1 MSVLSERPRAAKRA
15 IAAATALAA
24 VWAIPAANAG
34 TTSAAAGPGEAVT
47 VARAV
52 TASASGAFR
61 GDLRRIPA
69 AKSLLREDLP
79 GPREPQGSPPGL
91 TAVDPAKKAPSPT
104 AATASTATTFDG
116 LNFSQGGCG
125 WPPDTN
131 GDVGATHYV
140 QLVNCAVGIF
150 DKSTGALVANP
161 TLNTFF
167 ALGNTATP
175 CDNSNQ
181 GDPVVLY
188 DSFGSRWIIANFA
201 WSSTSGPFYEC
212 IAVSKT
218 GDPVSGGWN
227 YFALNVGSYLPDY
240 PKLGVWGDGI
250 YLTANMFTY
259 SGSFKYVQTWAIN
272 RAKLEATTASFQAF
286 TAKLP
291 SRINGVSVFSLLPSN
306 AKAATGAPPT
316 GRPNFLASIWGTYNI
331 RVWKFQV
338 SSSWTS
344 ASVSG
349 PTKTPIATFNVGP
362 SSVPELNGNAI
373 DTLTYRLMMQNQYT
387 NLGGVESLWLTHT
400 VGNGG
405 SPNLAQVRWY
415 QLPVTNNV
423 VASAPAQ
430 QATYAPAD
438 TKQRFM
444 PSLAV
449 NNTGAMAVGYSVGN
463 GSMFPGIAYAGRCA
477 TDPAGTLGN
486 ETVMLNGGGAQTYT
500 NRWGDYSAMT
510 LDPDGTTFWYT
521 TEYYAT
527 TGSSWSTR
535 IGKFTLN
542 C

>member
-1 MSVLSERPRAAKRA
+1 M
-15 IAAATALAA
+15 LASLWA
-24 VWAIPAANAG
+24 VTAANAG
-34 TTSAAAGPGEAVT
+34 AASVVAASGPDPTAV
-47 VARAV
+47 AAV
-52 TASASGAFR
+52 PVSASASGEFR

-69 AKSLLREDLP
+69 AESRLRDNLP
-79 GPREPQGSPPGL
+79 GPRAPEGSPQGL
-91 TAVDPAKKAPSPT
+91 AATDPVTKVPSPT
-104 AATASTATTFDG
+104 AATASTAASFDG

-131 GDVGATHYV
+131 GDVGATQYV
-140 QLVNCAVGIF
+140 QLVNCAVGVF
-150 DKSTGALVANP
+150 DKSTGALLANP
-161 TLNTFF
+161 TFDAFF
-167 ALGNTATP
+167 GLGQTGTA

-188 DSFGSRWIIANFA
+188 DSFAGRWIISNFA

-218 GDPVSGGWN
+218 ADAVSGGWN

-250 YLTANMFTY
+250 YMTANMFTY

-272 RAKLEATTASFQAF
+272 RAELEQATPVFQAF

-291 SRINGVSVFSLLPSN
+291 SRINGVNVFSLLPSN
-306 AKAATGAPPT
+306 AKAATGAPPA
-316 GRPNFLASIWGTYNI
+316 GRPDFLASIWGTYNI

-338 SSSWTS
+338 NSTWTS

-349 PTKTPIATFNVGP
+349 PTNTPIATFNVGP
-362 SSVPELNGNAI
+362 SSVPELNGNSI
-373 DTLTYRLMMQNQYT
+373 DTLSYRLMMQNQYT

-423 VASAPAQ
+423 VASTPAQ
-430 QATYAPAD
+430 QSTYAPAD
-438 TKQRFM
+438 AKHRFM

-449 NNTGAMAVGYSVGN
+449 NNKGAMAVGYSVSN
-463 GSMFPGIAYAGRCA
+463 GSMYPGIAYAGRCA

-486 ETVMLNGGGAQTYT
+486 ETVLLNGGGAQTYT
-500 NRWGDYSAMT
+500 TRWGDYSAMT

-527 TGSSWSTR
+527 TGSAWSTR
-535 IGKFTLN
+535 IAKLTLN